1 MIDVIRLRL
10 IKMRE
15 ELNLPEPYGELEDK
29 VLRIKSDI
37 EFMNR
42 RLDRGRKAELSH
54 NEAPSLSLSERL
66 ASNPSFRNAVRT

>member
-1 MIDVIRLRL
+1 MIDPIRLRL
-10 IKMRE
+10 IKMIE
-15 ELNLPEPYGELEDK
+15 ELNPPEPYGELEDK